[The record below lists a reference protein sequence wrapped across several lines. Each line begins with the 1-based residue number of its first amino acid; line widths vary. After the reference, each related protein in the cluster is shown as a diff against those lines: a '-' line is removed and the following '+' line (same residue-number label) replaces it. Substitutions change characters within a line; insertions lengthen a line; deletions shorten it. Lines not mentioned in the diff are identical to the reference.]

1 MTPIFLVVGQGGGRQ
16 EEGRKG
22 GEGNEGR
29 GGEGEKKGFF
39 FGRKGWEEGGRG
51 GRGLKMVINIEVG
64 RDDGERGNKRREGK

>member
-39 FGRKGWEEGGRG
+39 FGRKG
-51 GRGLKMVINIEVG
+51 VG
-64 RDDGERGNKRREGK
+64 RRGKGGKGVENGDKYRSWGER